1 MTRDRKCILCE
12 TVHASKQEMDEHMR
26 SMLHHRELE
35 KLKGRDCGHD
45 CRVCRVSLVSLTE
58 YAGHI
63 SSPAHK
69 QNVEKEKNAPRGDSR
84 HQDYFDH
91 NVVEL
96 IHKRKEK
103 LRKEKEAATAAKLA
117 KEAEE
122 TKKRSILQRI
132 KEANERKQLEQGG
145 LPFSNGRSWNSQYY
159 SWNRSQ
165 EQIPNG
171 PNGPNGAPWNNKSAS
186 WHAQAP
192 PNLQRRGS
200 HESNPGRMPWLS
212 NQGSNYGF
220 YGRNNLSQFSLN
232 NRPDQGSFQRYP
244 PPPRL
249 FATPVSNHNPKTP
262 SEGTPASKRNPKLA
276 ETSRSCPSLDGKT
289 GSRSKLT
296 EKTPKEPG
304 KQEKAAEAPTSTE
317 QGTKKALRNQHK
329 NDIPSKSHEELHPQP
344 HNRGTKTPPI
354 VAPPPQTTPKL
365 PRSSKKSSGRRS
377 SSDFSRPA
385 TPPQAEPRNDRASV
399 PTTENGRHRNA
410 PKTKSGDRAREKLTA
425 SSAESIDSLQSLH
438 VSTSTSKKFKR
449 AAPKPHER
457 VKDTTDAKDRGSEG
471 EPPRSDKGCPNVAEL
486 DLPPVLKR
494 DLTKRIGSKTGGHEP
509 NLHHARRI
517 RNLSELRR
525 SDGEK
530 DSGIKPTVRQLIS
543 SAGSRRKVNWDQV
556 YQEVRKKQDKGKGM
570 PRFGIEMVSNEDHS
584 QEENDLATLENFP
597 WESLIESAT
606 PAASSRKRSLSESSL
621 APPTEASPRR
631 ASVARE
637 SAGRRMSDLAVEEA
651 QKRAD
656 QLMREKIQTPRTFGG
671 NGAEEEQVDGQ
682 GTAKRRR
689 TPGDVLSLD
698 SSSVEQD
705 VKRRKTKSKTDRVHI
720 DQLLAVSLREEE
732 LSRSLQ
738 AADVNLV
745 QAQAA
750 LDAAYVEVQRVMVVK
765 QQITTELSSLREKRI
780 SLLKGMQAGNPNVAE
795 IPPIGPK
802 QEPTDGAEAED
813 SASNPPPSVQSNP
826 APAPSTPPPPAFS
839 ATVKEEPLS
848 PVHIACESE
857 PGEKFTLPEPTL
869 KMEDATFTEKSV
881 QATFRDEFLPD
892 VKPAAAADRSPSPPS
907 ETPRAADG
915 SEARGGKRVRRLK
928 KRKVLEKAH
937 GSPPPESSDTEM
949 DAKPRWP
956 RTQRRA
962 SGGSGVGSGGGGGS
976 SQVSTSGMPPGRR
989 AEMEEGGEDLKMAAR
1004 PEASIP
1010 DRSESDKPTVACN
1023 EVTST
1028 SDMDVC
1034 RSSESEMSLPR
1045 ISWSPSCPST
1055 GVFEGHQEAVN
1066 GMQIHNGLLYTCSG
1080 DRTVK
1085 AFDLLSRRCVAV
1097 FSGHASKVSCLLV
1110 SAAPC
1115 LQHRLYTGSS
1125 DQTIRCYSLRTQELE
1140 QQFNLADRVLCLHNR
1155 WNFLYAGLANGT
1167 VVTFDL
1173 TSNKQRDAFEC
1184 HVPRAVSCLASSREG
1199 SRRILLAGSHDST
1212 ISVRDAKTGLLL
1224 RTLGGHAKTVLCMK
1238 VVNDL
1243 VFSGSS
1249 DQCVYAHNILTG
1261 ELVHV
1266 YEGHSHAVT
1275 VVTVIGKVM
1284 VTACLDKQVRIYDL
1298 QSRELLQ
1305 VYAGHSDMVT
1315 SMAVHQSQIYTG
1327 CYDGSVQTFDFNL
1340 MQNYRCKWHGC
1351 SLAFGVPAHLQQHA
1365 LADHVAN
1372 QPTPRCSW
1380 KNCEQ
1385 VFCPRDASKQ
1395 AALAHVQRHADE
1407 ARAEP

>member
-12 TVHASKQEMDEHMR
+12 TVHASTQEMDEHMR

-58 YAGHI
+58 YASHI

-69 QNVEKEKNAPRGDSR
+69 QNVEKEKNAPRGATR
-84 HQDYFDH
+84 HQDYFDQ
-91 NVVEL
+91 NSVEL
-96 IHKRKEK
+96 IQKRKEK
-103 LRKEKEAATAAKLA
+103 LRKEKEATTANKLA

-122 TKKRSILQRI
+122 TQKRSILQRI
-132 KEANERKQLEQGG
+132 KEANERKQLEHGG

-159 SWNRSQ
+159 SWNRSH
-165 EQIPNG
+165 EHI
-171 PNGPNGAPWNNKSAS
+171 PNGPNGAPWSNKSAS

-192 PNLQRRGS
+192 PNLQRWASDGWHAGR
-200 HESNPGRMPWLS
+200 HDSNPSRMPWLS
-212 NQGSNYGF
+212 NQGSNHGF
-220 YGRNNLSQFSLN
+220 YGRNNISQFSMN
-232 NRPDQGSFQRYP
+232 NRPDPGSFQRYP

-249 FATPVSNHNPKTP
+249 FSAPASNHNPKTLN
-262 SEGTPASKRNPKLA
+262 EGRPKLN

-289 GSRSKLT
+289 GSCSKLT
-296 EKTPKEPG
+296 EKSLQKPENP
-304 KQEKAAEAPTSTE
+304 EKATKAPTSNE
-317 QGTKKALRNQHK
+317 QEAKKVLQNQHK
-329 NDIPSKSHEELHPQP
+329 NDITSKSYEEVHPKP
-344 HNRGTKTPPI
+344 RPRGTKTSPI
-354 VAPPPQTTPKL
+354 VAPPTQTTPKL
-365 PRSSKKSSGRRS
+365 PLSSKKSSERRS

-385 TPPQAEPRNDRASV
+385 TPPQAEASKNRASILM
-399 PTTENGRHRNA
+399 TENGRIHSA
-410 PKTKSGDRAREKLTA
+410 PKTKSGDQARDKMTA
-425 SSAESIDSLQSLH
+425 SSTESMDSLQSLH
-438 VSTSTSKKFKR
+438 VSTSTSKKLKR
-449 AAPKPHER
+449 PASKPQER
-457 VKDTTDAKDRGSEG
+457 AKDGG
-471 EPPRSDKGCPNVAEL
+471 LDCEPPKSDKNSPNVTEL

-494 DLTKRIGSKTGGHEP
+494 DLTKRMGSKTGGLEP
-509 NLHHARRI
+509 NLNHARRI

-570 PRFGIEMVSNEDHS
+570 PRFGIEMVSNGDHS

-597 WESLIESAT
+597 WESLMESAT
-606 PAASSRKRSLSESSL
+606 PPASSRKRSLSESSL
-621 APPTEASPRR
+621 APPTEGSPRR
-631 ASVARE
+631 ASVARQGG
-637 SAGRRMSDLAVEEA
+637 AGRRMSDLAVEEA

-656 QLMREKIQTPRTFGG
+656 EVMREKIRTPMARGG
-671 NGAEEEQVDGQ
+671 NGSEEEMVDGQ

-698 SSSVEQD
+698 SSGVEQD
-705 VKRRKTKSKTDRVHI
+705 VKRRKTKSKTERVHI

-738 AADVNLV
+738 VADANLV
-745 QAQAA
+745 RARAV

-765 QQITTELSSLREKRI
+765 QQITTELSTLREKRI
-780 SLLKGMQAGNPNVAE
+780 SLLKGIQAGNPNVAE

-802 QEPTDGAEAED
+802 QEPIDGTEPED
-813 SASNPPPSVQSNP
+813 SASNPPPSIPSNP
-826 APAPSTPPPPAFS
+826 APVPSPPPPPT
-839 ATVKEEPLS
+839 TVKQEPLS
-848 PVHIACESE
+848 PVRIAYESQPE
-857 PGEKFTLPEPTL
+857 EKLTL
-869 KMEDATFTEKSV
+869 KMEEDTTTTTMEKSI
-881 QATFRDEFLPD
+881 QATFQDEFLPD
-892 VKPAAAADRSPSPPS
+892 DKPATADRSPSPPS
-907 ETPRAADG
+907 E
-915 SEARGGKRVRRLK
+915 ARNGKRVRKLK

-962 SGGSGVGSGGGGGS
+962 SSGSGAGGGS
-976 SQVSTSGMPPGRR
+976 AQVSTSGK
-989 AEMEEGGEDLKMAAR
+989 EGGEDVKMAA
-1004 PEASIP
+1004 SIP
-1010 DRSESDKPTVACN
+1010 ERSESDKPTVACN

-1034 RSSESEMSLPR
+1034 KSSESEMSLPR

-1085 AFDLLSRRCVAV
+1085 AFDLLTRRCVAV
-1097 FSGHASKVSCLLV
+1097 FSGHTSKVSCLLV

-1140 QQFNLADRVLCLHNR
+1140 QQFNLPDRVLCLHNR

-1173 TSNKQRDAFEC
+1173 TSNEQRDAFEC
-1184 HVPRAVSCLASSREG
+1184 HVPRAVSCLASSHEG

-1212 ISVRDAKTGLLL
+1212 ISVRDAKTGVLL

-1266 YEGHSHAVT
+1266 YKGHSHAVT

-1298 QSRELLQ
+1298 QSKEQLQ

-1327 CYDGSVQTFDFNL
+1327 CYDGSVQTFEFNL

-1351 SLAFGVPAHLQQHA
+1351 SLSFGVPAHLQQHV
-1365 LADHVAN
+1365 LAEHVAN
-1372 QPTPRCSW
+1372 QPTARCRW

-1407 ARAEP
+1407 ARPEP